1 MASEPDNHAAPAIQN
16 PASHVSWFAWIWI
29 GIPLVCLTV
38 IPALRPTT
46 PISETSPPVAHEN
59 VLATP
64 LQVEATG
71 REFEWWFRYP
81 GADTV
86 LGTDDDVEVR
96 RRLLIPLNADVAVR
110 VTSEDYV
117 YTFLVNEA
125 GVREI
130 GVPDMWHSVTLHM
143 TENAVLDI
151 PVDPLCA
158 FRPLH
163 DRNMGQLSIA
173 DDSRMRT
180 LFGSAALAK

>member
-1 MASEPDNHAAPAIQN
+1 MAAEPDNQTAPPIQGR
-16 PASHVSWFAWIWI
+16 ASHVSWFAWTWV
-29 GIPLVCLTV
+29 GIPVVCLAV
-38 IPALRPTT
+38 ILTLRPPT
-46 PISETSPPVAHEN
+46 PVSETVRPVAPET
-59 VLATP
+59 VLSTP
-64 LQVEATG
+64 LQIEATG

-86 LGTDDDVEVR
+86 LGTDDDVELR

-117 YTFLVNEA
+117 YTFLVDEA
-125 GVREI
+125 GIREI

-143 TENAVLDI
+143 AEDAVLDI

-173 DDSRMRT
+173 GDSHMRT
-180 LFGSAALAK
+180 LFGSATLAK